1 MPKSLLQKTL
11 SFPVNP
17 FTCTAGNQENHPLNT
32 NDRNMAGYLLA
43 KLGSALCLAF
53 ANNEFSADSADS
65 DSAESASKSTAPAF
79 QKASERRKEIVQKLG
94 KTKALGN
101 AALQISM
108 EPPTN
113 HFFFAENKPIIAKWL
128 DSPSQLVSHMP
139 SSPGQNENPG
149 PLVVGNPSNKQVE
162 QTVLERFHLV
172 KALGR
177 VSPVGP

>member
-113 HFFFAENKPIIAKWL
+113 HLFLRKTNLSLQSGWIPLHSLFPTCPVALAKMRTL
-128 DSPSQLVSHMP
+128 D
-139 SSPGQNENPG
+139 
-149 PLVVGNPSNKQVE
+149 
-162 QTVLERFHLV
+162 HL
-172 KALGR
+172 
-177 VSPVGP
+177 